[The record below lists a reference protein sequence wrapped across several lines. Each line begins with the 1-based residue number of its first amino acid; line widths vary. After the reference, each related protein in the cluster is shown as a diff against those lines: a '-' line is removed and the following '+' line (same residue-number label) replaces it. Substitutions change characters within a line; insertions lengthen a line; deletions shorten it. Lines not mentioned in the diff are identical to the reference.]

1 VESQEHFRVMIA
13 HSTGQGSAQAID
25 ISDIFINDNDTNPTT
40 YDLTPN
46 STTVSENAGNL
57 TFTVTRS
64 GSFPAETIYASTLL
78 DTATSASGD
87 YTGIV
92 DQAISFSS
100 GQTTASFTV
109 HINDDSTVESQE
121 HFRVMI
127 AHSTGQGSTQAIDI
141 SDIFINDNDTNP
153 TIYDLTPNSTTVSEN
168 AGNLTFTVTRSGS
181 FPAETLYVS
190 TLTDTASSSAGGYTR
205 IVDQA
210 GSFSSGQTS
219 ATFTVHIND
228 DSVLEAQEHFRVM
241 IAHSTGQGSAQAID
255 ISDIFI
261 NDNDAT
267 TTYELTPNSTT
278 VSESAGNL
286 TFTVTRSGAGAPPP
300 AETLYVSTLLD
311 TASASGG
318 DYTGIIDQPLS
329 FSAGQTSASFT
340 VHINDDTLIESTE
353 HFRVMVAKT
362 TGASSAQALDISDV
376 NITDNDTV
384 ATSYNL

>member
-1 VESQEHFRVMIA
+1 VESQEHFRVMIAHSTGQGSAQAIDISDIFIDNDTVTPTTYDLTPNSTTVSESAGNITFTITRSGSFPAETIYASTLFDTATSSSGDYTGIVDQAISFSSGQTTANFTVHINDDSTVESQEHFRVMIA

-127 AHSTGQGSTQAIDI
+127 AHSTGQGSTQATDI

-153 TIYDLTPNSTTVSEN
+153 TIY
-168 AGNLTFTVTRSGS
+168 
-181 FPAETLYVS
+181 
-190 TLTDTASSSAGGYTR
+190 
-205 IVDQA
+205 
-210 GSFSSGQTS
+210 
-219 ATFTVHIND
+219 
-228 DSVLEAQEHFRVM
+228 
-241 IAHSTGQGSAQAID
+241 
-255 ISDIFI
+255 
-261 NDNDAT
+261 
-267 TTYELTPNSTT
+267 
-278 VSESAGNL
+278 
-286 TFTVTRSGAGAPPP
+286 
-300 AETLYVSTLLD
+300 
-311 TASASGG
+311 
-318 DYTGIIDQPLS
+318 
-329 FSAGQTSASFT
+329 
-340 VHINDDTLIESTE
+340 
-353 HFRVMVAKT
+353 
-362 TGASSAQALDISDV
+362 
-376 NITDNDTV
+376 
-384 ATSYNL
+384 